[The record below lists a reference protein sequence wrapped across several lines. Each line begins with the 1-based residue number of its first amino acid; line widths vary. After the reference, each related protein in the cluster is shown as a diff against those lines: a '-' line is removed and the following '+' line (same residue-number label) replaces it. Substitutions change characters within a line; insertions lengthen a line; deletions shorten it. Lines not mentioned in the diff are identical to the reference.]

1 MTSHVTLR
9 PSGHSFVVEGRE
21 SILQAGLKAGLALP
35 YGCSNGSCGSCL
47 ARLAA
52 GSIEKCGHHDFIV
65 PEEQKA
71 EGFFLMCA
79 HEAVSATLEIETWEA
94 SGSVEIPE
102 QRIALRIKSV
112 EFPVPEIAVVRA
124 RTPRSQRLRFLAGQS
139 VALSVPGGGSK
150 SVPLASCPCD
160 DMNLEFHLP
169 RHPDC
174 SLTEAFFSDAPP
186 ATVDLVGPIGNF
198 VLGEPAGRLLLFLAE
213 GTGFA
218 PVRSLIEHAQSIDE
232 DRPMVLY
239 WFASGEGHYMAN
251 LCRSWAEAFD
261 GFRFVP
267 VDAPDRQEALDQMP
281 ETLAYPAL
289 ADVYAAGSE
298 PLLAAVSS
306 VLGESGVE
314 PGRIRLNRIT

>member
-1 MTSHVTLR
+1 MTSRVTLR
-9 PSGHSFVVEGRE
+9 PSGHSFLVEGRD

-47 ARLAA
+47 ARLVT

-65 PEEQKA
+65 PEAQKA
-71 EGFFLMCA
+71 EGYFLMCA
-79 HEAVSATLEIETWEA
+79 HEAVSTTLEIETWEA
-94 SGSVEIPE
+94 TGSVEIPE

-139 VALSVPGGGSK
+139 VVLTVPGGGAR

-169 RHPDC
+169 RRPDC
-174 SLTEAFFSDAPP
+174 PLTEPFFSAGPP
-186 ATVDLVGPIGNF
+186 ATVDLVGPTGDF
-198 VLGEPAGRLLLFLAE
+198 VLGEPTGRVLFFVAE
-213 GTGFA
+213 GPGFA
-218 PVRSLIEHAQSIDE
+218 PVRSLIEHAQSIDDE
-232 DRPMVLY
+232 RPMVLC
-239 WFASGEGHYMAN
+239 WFASDAGHYMAN

-261 GFRFVP
+261 GFQYVA
-267 VDAPDRQEALDQMP
+267 VDSDDRHRVLEGMAQSVSGP
-281 ETLAYPAL
+281 PA

-298 PLLAAVSS
+298 ALLAAVSR
-306 VLGESGVE
+306 VFGDSGVE

>member
-9 PSGHSFVVEGRE
+9 PSGHSFDVEGRD

-47 ARLAA
+47 ARLVT

-65 PEEQKA
+65 PEAQKA
-71 EGFFLMCA
+71 EGYFLMCA
-79 HEAVSATLEIETWEA
+79 HEAVSTTLEIETWEA

-102 QRIALRIKSV
+102 QEISLRIKTV
-112 EFPVPEIAVVRA
+112 EYPVPDIAVVRA

-169 RHPDC
+169 RLSDC
-174 SLTEAFFSDAPP
+174 QVTQTFFSDRPP
-186 ATVDLVGPIGNF
+186 ATVDIVGPTGDF
-198 VLGEPAGRLLLFLAE
+198 VLGEPAGRILLFVAE

-218 PVRSLIEHAQSIDE
+218 PVRSLIEHAQSIDDE
-232 DRPMVLY
+232 RSMVLY
-239 WFASGEGHYMAN
+239 WFANGVGHYMAN

-261 GFRFVP
+261 GFQYVP
-267 VDAPDRQEALDQMP
+267 VEADDRHQALARMLEKVP
-281 ETLAYPAL
+281 NPAS
-289 ADVYAAGSE
+289 ADVYAAAGE
-298 PLLAAVSS
+298 PLLEAVSL
-306 VLGESGVE
+306 VFGESGVE
-314 PGRIRLNRIT
+314 PGRIRLCRIN

>member
-1 MTSHVTLR
+1 MTSHVTLH
-9 PSGHSFVVEGRE
+9 PSGHSFVIEGRD

-52 GSIEKCGHHDFIV
+52 GSIEKCSHHDFIV
-65 PEEQKA
+65 PEAQQA
-71 EGFFLMCA
+71 EGYFLMCA

-112 EFPVPEIAVVRA
+112 EYPVAEIAVVRA

-139 VALSVPGGGSK
+139 VALSVPGGGAE

-169 RHPDC
+169 RHPEG
-174 SLTEAFFSDAPP
+174 SLTEAFFGDAPP
-186 ATVDLVGPIGNF
+186 ATVDLVGPTGDF
-198 VLGEPAGRLLLFLAE
+198 VLGEPAGRVLLFVAE
-213 GTGFA
+213 GPGFA
-218 PVRSLIEHAQSIDE
+218 PVRSLIEHAQSIDDE
-232 DRPMVLY
+232 RPMILY
-239 WFASGEGHYMAN
+239 WFASDEGHYMAN

-261 GFRFVP
+261 GFQYVP
-267 VDAPDRQEALDQMP
+267 VDAHDRQRALERMP
-281 ETLAYPAL
+281 EMLAYPAS
-289 ADVYAAGSE
+289 ADVYAAGSK
-298 PLLAAVSS
+298 PLLEAVSR

-314 PGRIRLNRIT
+314 PGRIRLSRTD